1 MSSPARAKLYVRIVR
16 IFRTRWLGVFI
27 LSARLDAQSPMP
39 RYYTRF
45 RLHARTH
52 AIGLQLLGALSDL
65 VVGSPLYFMP
75 TRRLGPYAGARRPP
89 ANDNKSLHQ
98 SRGVCDMSVHKH
110 MSKHTHTHCY
120 GHKYCAHSTSHYT
133 CPCAIWFID
142 TNPHGFR

>member
-1 MSSPARAKLYVRIVR
+1 
-16 IFRTRWLGVFI
+16 
-27 LSARLDAQSPMP
+27 MP

-110 MSKHTHTHCY
+110 MSKHTHTLTVMVTNIALTPPPIIRARAQF
-120 GHKYCAHSTSHYT
+120 GLSTQIRT
-133 CPCAIWFID
+133 D
-142 TNPHGFR
+142 LGN